1 MRKKINQNK
10 RVTIL
15 IFGETGNGKSSLG
28 NTLLGLNA
36 FKVSNDTK
44 NETKET
50 YGKNGI
56 GEN

>member
-1 MRKKINQNK
+1 MRKRINQNK

-28 NTLLGLNA
+28 NTLLGLDA

-44 NETKET
+44 SN
-50 YGKNGI
+50 I
-56 GEN
+56 PFFIAISII